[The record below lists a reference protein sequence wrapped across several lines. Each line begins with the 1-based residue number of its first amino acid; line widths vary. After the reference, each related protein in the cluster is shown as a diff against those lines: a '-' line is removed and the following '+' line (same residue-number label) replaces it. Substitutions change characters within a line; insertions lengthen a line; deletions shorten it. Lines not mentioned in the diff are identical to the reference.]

1 MFNKYGKAIASTFF
15 AALVAVYAAS
25 SGDNHIE
32 PTEWVAV
39 AIAFAGALGTF
50 VVPLAPE
57 YRWGKT
63 AVNTLL
69 AVLQVLATLILGG
82 LDSNEWIL
90 LLLTAGQALGVVVAP
105 AVSDNGVPSKGTAP
119 QVERTA

>member
-1 MFNKYGKAIASTFF
+1 MFQKYGKALASTFF
-15 AALVAVYAAS
+15 AALIVVYTVA
-25 SGDNHIE
+25 SGDNHID

-39 AIAFAGALGTF
+39 AIAAAGAAGTY
-50 VVPLAPE
+50 VVPLAPGL
-57 YRWGKT
+57 RWGKT

-90 LLLTAGQALGVVVAP
+90 LLLTAGQALGVAVAP
-105 AVSDNGVPSKGTAP
+105 AVSDNGIGSKSPVAAG
-119 QVERTA
+119 